1 MKKKEYSMDFGG
13 KKLSVEISDLANQ
26 ADGSV
31 LVRYGETTVF
41 ATAVMSQNI
50 REGIDFPPLSV
61 DYEEKFYAAGQIL
74 GSRFLRREGKPSE
87 EAILTSRAIDRTIRP
102 LFNQKI
108 RNEVQIV
115 VLALAIDKK
124 NDPDVPAIIAASLAL
139 GISDIPWGGPIGAVR
154 ICHADESYSVN
165 PTRDEREGVS
175 LSILACGRGGKI
187 NMIEAEG
194 LQEKENIAVSAM
206 KEAVAEIE
214 KIQKFQEKIIKEIGK
229 EKRLVEIKQDPEGME
244 ELFGEKFLSQMRKI
258 IFGGEMSNLN
268 VLKKEWLTEVE
279 EKIGEGNKLSAED
292 FFEEKINEIIHEE
305 IINNERRPDGR
316 KLDEVRSISAE
327 VGILPVVHGSGVFY
341 RGGTHVLS
349 VVTLGGSKDAQL
361 IEGMRVQTNRRFMHH
376 YNFPPFST
384 GETGRMGGTG
394 RREIGHGALAEKA
407 LSAVIPSQDEFPY
420 TIRIVSESMASNGS
434 TSQGSICASTLALM
448 DTGVPIKNPVAG
460 IAIGLMLKDDKN
472 YKIVT
477 DIQGPED
484 HHGDMDFKVSGTK
497 EGITAIQMDVKVGG
511 VTIEILEKALEQG
524 KKAREEILEEMLKA
538 IPGPRDE
545 LSPTAP
551 RIARIK
557 IDPSKIGTVVGPGGK
572 MINGII
578 EKTGV
583 DINIEQDGSVLILG
597 KDKEAMETAQKIV
610 EGLVHEFKE
619 GEEVEGPISRMFDF
633 GAMIQI
639 GPNQEGM
646 VHISELAP
654 FRVNKVTDIINL
666 GDKVKA
672 KVINVDEKGRVNL
685 SLKRMDP
692 NYKPPEN
699 ERRGGYGG
707 RAAEGRDT
715 GRGNFRRGR

>member
-1 MKKKEYSMDFGG
+1 MNKKEYSVDFGG
-13 KKLSVEISDLANQ
+13 KKLFVEISDLADQ

-41 ATAVMSQNI
+41 ATAVMSKNV
-50 REGIDFPPLSV
+50 REGLDFFPLSV

-74 GSRFLRREGKPSE
+74 GSRFLRREGRPSE

-102 LFNQKI
+102 LFNKKI
-108 RNEVQIV
+108 RNEVQVV
-115 VLALAIDKK
+115 VLALSVDKK
-124 NDPDVPAIIAASLAL
+124 NDPDIPAIIAASLAL

-154 ICHADESYSVN
+154 VCHIGGKYVIN
-165 PTRDEREGVS
+165 PTREKEEEVG
-175 LSILACGRGGKI
+175 LELLACGRDGKI

-194 LQEKENIAVSAM
+194 AQAKEDIAVAAM
-206 KEAVAEIE
+206 KEAVVEIE
-214 KIQKFQEKIIKEIGK
+214 KIQKFQEDIIKEIGK
-229 EKRLVEIKQDPEGME
+229 KKRSVEIKPDPEGME
-244 ELFGEKFLSQMRKI
+244 ELFNEKIFSRMKEI
-258 IFGGEMSNLN
+258 IYGGEMGDLN
-268 VLKKEWLTEVE
+268 VLKKEWFSEVE
-279 EKIGEGNKLSAED
+279 ENIGEGNNLSADD
-292 FFEEKINEIIHEE
+292 FFEEKINDIIHEE

-316 KLDEVRSISAE
+316 RLDEVRPISAE
-327 VGILPVVHGSGVFY
+327 VGVLPVVHGSGVFY

-349 VVTLGGSKDAQL
+349 VVTLGGAKDAQL
-361 IEGMRVQTNRRFMHH
+361 IEGMQVQATRRFMHH

-384 GETGRMGGTG
+384 GETGRMSGTG

-460 IAIGLMLKDDKN
+460 IAVGLMLKDDKN

-511 VTIEILEKALEQG
+511 ITIEILEKALEQG
-524 KKAREEILEEMLKA
+524 KKAREEILKEMLKV
-538 IPGPRDE
+538 IPGPRAE

-551 RIARIK
+551 RIVKIM

-572 MINGII
+572 TINGII

-583 DINIEQDGSVLILG
+583 DINIEQDGSVFILG
-597 KDKEAMETAQKIV
+597 KDKDAMESAKKMV

-619 GEEVEGPISRMFDF
+619 GEEVEGPVSRIFDF

-654 FRVNKVTDIINL
+654 FRVNKVTDIVNL
-666 GDKVKA
+666 GDTVKA
-672 KVINVDEKGRVNL
+672 KVINIDEKGRVNL
-685 SLKRMDP
+685 SIKRLDP
-692 NYKPPEN
+692 NCKVPKN
-699 ERRGGYGG
+699 DGRTGY
-707 RAAEGRDT
+707 
-715 GRGNFRRGR
+715 RGRRTGERGAGR

>member
-1 MKKKEYSMDFGG
+1 MKKKEYSVDFGG
-13 KKLSVEISDLANQ
+13 KKLSVEISDLADQ

-41 ATAVMSQNI
+41 ATAVMSRNM
-50 REGIDFPPLSV
+50 REGLDFFPLSV

-74 GSRFLRREGKPSE
+74 GGRFLRREGRPSE
-87 EAILTSRAIDRTIRP
+87 DAILTSRAIDRTIRP
-102 LFNQKI
+102 LFNKKI
-108 RNEVQIV
+108 RNEVQVV
-115 VLALAIDKK
+115 VLALSIDKK
-124 NDPDVPAIIAASLAL
+124 NDPDIPAMIAASLAL

-154 ICHADESYSVN
+154 ICYADGKYLVN
-165 PTRDEREGVS
+165 PTREEREGVG
-175 LSILACGRGGKI
+175 LGVLACGRDGKI

-194 LQEKENIAVSAM
+194 AQAKEDIAISAM
-206 KEAVAEIE
+206 KEAVIEIE

-229 EKRLVEIKQDPEGME
+229 EKRSVEIKQDPEGME
-244 ELFGEKFLSQMRKI
+244 DLFNEKILSRMNEI
-258 IFGGEMSNLN
+258 IYGGEMGDLN
-268 VLKKEWLTEVE
+268 VLKREWFGEIE
-279 EKIGEGNKLSAED
+279 ENIGEGNKLPADD
-292 FFEEKINEIIHEE
+292 FFEGKINDIIHEE

-316 KLDEVRSISAE
+316 KLDEVRPISAE

-361 IEGMRVQTNRRFMHH
+361 IEGMEGQVTRRFMHH

-407 LSAVIPSQDEFPY
+407 LSAVIPNQDEFPY

-460 IAIGLMLKDDKN
+460 IAVGLMLKDDRN

-511 VTIEILEKALEQG
+511 ITIEILEKALEQG
-524 KKAREEILEEMLKA
+524 KKAREEILREMLKA
-538 IPGPRDE
+538 IPGPREE

-551 RIARIK
+551 RIVKIK

-572 MINGII
+572 MINSII

-597 KDKEAMETAQKIV
+597 KDKDAMESARKIV

-619 GEEVEGPISRMFDF
+619 GEEVEGPVSRMFDF

-666 GDKVKA
+666 GDNVKA

-685 SLKRMDP
+685 SIKRLDP
-692 NYKPPEN
+692 NYKPLEN
-699 ERRGGYGG
+699 EGRGNYGA
-707 RAAEGRDT
+707 RAGGGRDT
-715 GRGNFRRGR
+715 GRSNFRR

>member
-1 MKKKEYSMDFGG
+1 MKKKEYSVDFGG
-13 KKLSVEISDLANQ
+13 KKLSVEISDLADQ

-41 ATAVMSQNI
+41 ATAVMSKHM
-50 REGIDFPPLSV
+50 REGLDFFPLSV

-74 GSRFLRREGKPSE
+74 GSRFMRREGRPSE

-108 RNEVQIV
+108 RNEVQVV
-115 VLALAIDKK
+115 VLALSIDKK
-124 NDPDVPAIIAASLAL
+124 NDPDIPAIIAASLAL
-139 GISDIPWGGPIGAVR
+139 GISDIPWGGPVGAVR
-154 ICHADESYSVN
+154 ICHADESYQVN

-175 LSILACGRGGKI
+175 LSILACGRDGKI

-194 LQEKENIAVSAM
+194 LQAKENIAVSAM

-214 KIQKFQEKIIKEIGK
+214 KLQKFQEKIIKEIGK
-229 EKRLVEIKQDPEGME
+229 EKRSVEIKQDPEGME
-244 ELFGEKFLSQMRKI
+244 ELFAGKFLSGMKEI
-258 IFGGEMSNLN
+258 IFGGEMSDLN
-268 VLKKEWLTEVE
+268 VLKKEWLAEVE
-279 EKIGEGNKLSAED
+279 EKVGEGNKLPAED
-292 FFEEKINEIIHEE
+292 FFEEKINDIIHEE

-361 IEGMRVQTNRRFMHH
+361 IEGMRVQTSRRFMHH

-407 LSAVIPSQDEFPY
+407 LLAVIPSQDEFPY

-460 IAIGLMLKDDKN
+460 IAVGLMLKDDKN

-538 IPGPRDE
+538 IPGPREE

-551 RIARIK
+551 RIVKIM

-572 MINGII
+572 MINSII

-597 KDKEAMETAQKIV
+597 EDKDAMETAKKIV
-610 EGLVHEFKE
+610 EGIVHEFKE
-619 GEEVEGPISRMFDF
+619 GEEVEGPVSRMFDF

-646 VHISELAP
+646 VHVSELAP

-666 GDKVKA
+666 GDNVKA

-685 SLKRMDP
+685 SIKRLDP
-692 NYKPPEN
+692 NYKAPEN
-699 ERRGGYGG
+699 EGRSGYRPHGGG
-707 RAAEGRDT
+707 ESRD
-715 GRGNFRRGR
+715 NFRNGRR